1 VFVEISRE
9 VNGKSKCNE
18 RRVIVIR
25 YDSCGKL
32 AGWRNYTGY
41 LSGLPLF
48 LNFWEADI
56 PERRRQNRE
65 KERAN
70 QFIQVC

>member
-1 VFVEISRE
+1 VFVEISRK
-9 VNGKSKCNE
+9 VNGKLKHNE
-18 RRVIVIR
+18 RSVIVIR

-32 AGWRNYTGY
+32 AGWQNYTGN

-48 LNFWEADI
+48 LNLREADI
-56 PERRRQNRE
+56 PERRPQNRE

-70 QFIQVC
+70 EFIQVC